1 MKTLIGIAAISTV
14 SLAAIDLK
22 EEVTLAQVT
31 GNSCDDDCAKKDDE
45 VILLN

>member
-31 GNSCDDDCAKKDDE
+31 GNSCDDCAKKDDE